1 LAQYILAKAGE
12 VKLIDVSAFKPK
24 VEGADALFPYKAKR
38 KRISPRDL
46 ADIAHNLA
54 VMQQSGLD
62 ILDSLATAIA
72 SSTSANAASLLYD
85 VRQSVIGGS
94 SLSAAFEEYKNQ
106 LPDVFLGVI
115 RAGEQSGNL
124 AQSFSSVEEF
134 YRTVSKT
141 KEGLNSQLIE
151 PSITIV
157 LSVGISLYLIGAIFP
172 NFKQLASG
180 MGVETLT
187 GPINL
192 FINLANYMPVLI
204 TVAVV
209 AIVLFFRYREQ
220 IVLLLP
226 VVGPQYKKLTAM
238 LDTYAVSE
246 VISIGFSAGL
256 PLSTIVDFM
265 KKSVGSKQY
274 KKAMEKIYKDVE
286 EVKPLSE
293 AFADA
298 DVSPQLKAVV
308 KIGERSGNIRKMADS
323 LARTIVDS
331 VDNEMEKMQRAL
343 FIGMTMLSAIIVAP
357 ILFAFYYGYFNIF
370 QQLMHSL

>member
-1 LAQYILAKAGE
+1 MAQYILAKAGD
-12 VKLIDVSAFKPK
+12 VKLIDISSFRPH

-38 KRISPRDL
+38 KRISPKDL
-46 ADIAHNLA
+46 SDIAHNLS
-54 VMQQSGLD
+54 VMQRSGLD

-72 SSTSANAASLLYD
+72 SSSSANAASLLYD
-85 VRQSVIGGS
+85 VRQNVIAGS
-94 SLSAAFEEYKNQ
+94 SLSAAFEEYKEQ

-124 AQSFSSVEEF
+124 AQSLSSIEEF

-172 NFKQLASG
+172 NFKQMASG

-192 FINLANYMPVLI
+192 LINLANYMPVLI

-256 PLSTIVDFM
+256 PLITIVDFM
-265 KKSVGSKQY
+265 RKSVESKQY
-274 KKAMEKIYKDVE
+274 KKAMDKIYKDVE

-308 KIGERSGNIRKMADS
+308 KIGERSGNIREMSDS

-357 ILFAFYYGYFNIF
+357 ILFSFYYGYFNIF
-370 QQLMHSL
+370 QQLMRSM

>member
-1 LAQYILAKAGE
+1 
-12 VKLIDVSAFKPK
+12 
-24 VEGADALFPYKAKR
+24 
-38 KRISPRDL
+38 
-46 ADIAHNLA
+46 
-54 VMQQSGLD
+54 
-62 ILDSLATAIA
+62 
-72 SSTSANAASLLYD
+72 
-85 VRQSVIGGS
+85 
-94 SLSAAFEEYKNQ
+94 
-106 LPDVFLGVI
+106 
-115 RAGEQSGNL
+115 
-124 AQSFSSVEEF
+124 
-134 YRTVSKT
+134 
-141 KEGLNSQLIE
+141 
-151 PSITIV
+151 
-157 LSVGISLYLIGAIFP
+157 
-172 NFKQLASG
+172 
-180 MGVETLT
+180 MGVETIT

-265 KKSVGSKQY
+265 RKSVESKQY
-274 KKAMEKIYKDVE
+274 KKAMDKIYKDVE

-308 KIGERSGNIRKMADS
+308 KIGERSGNIRKMSDS
-323 LARTIVDS
+323 LARTIADS

-343 FIGMTMLSAIIVAP
+343 FIGMTMLSTIIVAP
-357 ILFAFYYGYFNIF
+357 ILFAFYYGYVNIF
-370 QQLMHSL
+370 QQLMHSM

>member
-94 SLSAAFEEYKNQ
+94 SLSAAFEAYKDQ

-124 AQSFSSVEEF
+124 AQSLSSIEEF

-172 NFKQLASG
+172 NFKQMASG

-192 FINLANYMPVLI
+192 FINLANYMPVLR

-256 PLSTIVDFM
+256 PLITIVDFM
-265 KKSVGSKQY
+265 RKKCRKQ
-274 KKAMEKIYKDVE
+274 
-286 EVKPLSE
+286 
-293 AFADA
+293 
-298 DVSPQLKAVV
+298 
-308 KIGERSGNIRKMADS
+308 
-323 LARTIVDS
+323 
-331 VDNEMEKMQRAL
+331 
-343 FIGMTMLSAIIVAP
+343 AIQEG
-357 ILFAFYYGYFNIF
+357 YG
-370 QQLMHSL
+370 